1 MLQATACTPSATCK
15 YDYTP
20 SSVRMSGAAPGGL
33 IGAVTLAD
41 ISFLVI
47 GPSGSCSDLTITVI
61 TLTDPTGAL
70 ALHPSVVHGKNMR
83 RIVQRGL
90 KARPKPRRCP
100 NMPVIA

>member
-33 IGAVTLAD
+33 VGAVTLAE
-41 ISFLVI
+41 ISFLVV

-61 TLTDPTGAL
+61 TLSDPTGTL
-70 ALHPSVVHGKNMR
+70 ELHPTVVHG
-83 RIVQRGL
+83 RICAG
-90 KARPKPRRCP
+90 
-100 NMPVIA
+100 